1 MIMRIFTDNETAVS
15 PVVGVM
21 LMLVVTIIIAAV
33 VSAFS
38 GGLSQG
44 TAKAPQLSLGAEVHN
59 NASIILDFKGGDTI
73 SGGAITV
80 KTFIPMG
87 DSKDMSYKVDLAKAT
102 YLPTGETLY
111 SGGSYGTWK
120 TIQTGDKVKINW
132 ADAFGESS
140 WYPGTYLAPAVGE
153 PLNIEI
159 YDSASGKAIAIV
171 QTNVLP

>member
-1 MIMRIFTDNETAVS
+1 MPKNTFTDTAVS

-33 VSAFS
+33 VSAFA
-38 GGLSQG
+38 GGISQG

-59 NASIILDFKGGDTI
+59 ASSVILDFKGGDTI

-80 KTFIPMG
+80 RTFIPMG
-87 DSKDMSYKVDLAKAT
+87 QFKDMSMKVDLANAT

-120 TIQTGDKVKINW
+120 TIQTGDKIRINW
-132 ADAFGESS
+132 EDAFAPG
-140 WYPGTYLAPAVGE
+140 YYAGTYLAPAVGE
-153 PLNIEI
+153 PVNIEI
-159 YDSASGKAIAIV
+159 YDASTGKAVATV